1 MKIYVR
7 KSKQHAFCYFMVS
20 KTIKYIRFTPC
31 ALPSSDTSKN
41 KIKPLTSFLTNRFKQ
56 WETIKI
62 KKIYTIQ
69 IKSYTI
75 QKEIIW
81 YKWTFLKYKW
91 KLSNRNVK
99 LYNIN
104 WIYTIQ
110 IKKKLVIINEK

>member
-1 MKIYVR
+1 
-7 KSKQHAFCYFMVS
+7 MVS

-41 KIKPLTSFLTNRFKQ
+41 KIKPLTSFLTNLFKQ

-81 YKWTFLKYKW
+81 YKWTFYKIQMKIIQYKCKIIQY
-91 KLSNRNVK
+91 KLN
-99 LYNIN
+99 LYNTN
-104 WIYTIQ
+104 
-110 IKKKLVIINEK
+110 KKKLVIINEK